1 MPGGDKRGPRGQGPM
16 TGRGAGYCAGFD
28 GPGFMA
34 GDAPR
39 GEGYGWGR
47 GFGGRGR
54 GRGGPGFGQ
63 GRGWG
68 FHRGPR
74 PAVDVPYV
82 ASPAGDGYT
91 MGEELALLREQLK
104 ALEDRIAQ
112 IKDDE

>member
-34 GDAPR
+34 DDTAR
-39 GEGYGWGR
+39 GAGFGWGR

-54 GRGGPGFGQ
+54 WRGGPGLGYGQ
-63 GRGWG
+63 GRGFRRG
-68 FHRGPR
+68 FGP
-74 PAVDVPYV
+74 AINAPYD
-82 ASPAGDGYT
+82 ATSTGDRRT
-91 MGEELALLREQLK
+91 MGEEVALLREQISD
-104 ALEDRIAQ
+104 LEDRLAQ

>member
-28 GPGFMA
+28 EPGFMS
-34 GDAPR
+34 GDASR
-39 GEGYGWGR
+39 GAGYGWGR

-54 GRGGPGFGQ
+54 GRGGLGFGQ
-63 GRGWG
+63 GWGWG
-68 FHRGPR
+68 FHRGQR

-82 ASPAGDGYT
+82 APSAGDRYT
-91 MGEELALLREQLK
+91 MGEEMALLREQLK
-104 ALEDRIAQ
+104 TLEDRIAK